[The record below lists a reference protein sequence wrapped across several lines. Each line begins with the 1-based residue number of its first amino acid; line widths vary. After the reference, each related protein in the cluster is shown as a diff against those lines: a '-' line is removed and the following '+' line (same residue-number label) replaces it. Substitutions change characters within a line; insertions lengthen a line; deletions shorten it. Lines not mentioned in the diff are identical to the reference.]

1 MAQPSQRTSSAYAT
15 AARLKQEFVHGDL
28 RDPKRAA
35 LPIGG
40 VVVPALVFGVV
51 GQKVGDGCADGV
63 EAGWLFR
70 SEAPAPGRCV

>member
-1 MAQPSQRTSSAYAT
+1 M
-15 AARLKQEFVHGDL
+15 

-51 GQKVGDGCADGV
+51 GQKVGDGRADRA
-63 EAGWLFR
+63 EAGWLFHFK
-70 SEAPAPGRCV
+70 APAPGPGVRGGVG